1 MLEMRTAVIL
11 KTLLFPLPLPTSRL
25 KTHLEENL
33 NPNFE
38 TPLNSL
44 GSEKVSS
51 HMLIFYMYIS
61 KVKIPFLAFSL
72 IMFAYAGSA
81 SFPTYQTDMKNKAD
95 FPKAVLFAMISEK
108 KY

>member
-1 MLEMRTAVIL
+1 MRTAVIL

-44 GSEKVSS
+44 GSEKVSR
-51 HMLIFYMYIS
+51 HMLIFCKLYTS
-61 KVKIPFLAFSL
+61 KGKIPFLAFSL

>member
-44 GSEKVSS
+44 GSEKVSR
-51 HMLIFYMYIS
+51 HMLIFCKLYTS
-61 KVKIPFLAFSL
+61 KGKIPFLAFSL

-81 SFPTYQTDMKNKAD
+81 SCHAGKRWHRFRGANGRRRA
-95 FPKAVLFAMISEK
+95 
-108 KY
+108 